1 MAKSFILAILCII
14 FLYIS
19 HYLYNYS
26 DAEIP
31 TTVSDFCALEEEPI
45 CKSREPRHND
55 DLNMVGC
62 VMWGIGDHDLCLESI
77 CRT

>member
-1 MAKSFILAILCII
+1 MTKSFILAILCII

-19 HYLYNYS
+19 HYLYNYT

-31 TTVSDFCALEEEPI
+31 GFCALEEEPI

-55 DLNMVGC
+55 ALNMAGC